1 MLKTYLKSYGYLI
14 GIILIGTILLSIINY
29 FFKIP
34 TFIITVIIPIISLLV
49 ASVILG
55 KNSKE
60 KAYIEGIKFSSGY
73 LILVTILKFIFKTDF
88 NYKVI
93 IMYLIILFTCI
104 IGSMIGI
111 NMKKN

>member
-1 MLKTYLKSYGYLI
+1 MLKTYLKSYGYLF

-34 TFIITVIIPIISLLV
+34 SILITVVIPIISLLV

-55 KNSKE
+55 KNCKE
-60 KAYIEGIKFSSGY
+60 KAYIEGVKFSAGY
-73 LILVTILKFIFKTDF
+73 LILITILKLIFKTAF
-88 NYKVI
+88 NYKAI
-93 IMYLIILFTCI
+93 IMYLIILFTCV
-104 IGSMIGI
+104 IGSMIEI